1 MEEQNDFEEFFSEEE
16 ELTAEEP
23 IADEVV
29 AGEVIA
35 EDVVAETVAEDTG
48 FFDEEED
55 LAEDIERKK
64 AAVLEAEAVSQRMKE
79 EYMRA
84 VKAEKQRKKVEARNK
99 KAGLSAGACIGIS
112 AVVSIIVV
120 VLTIMALFVLK
131 MPSSGKTIV
140 ESLMSKY
147 AVGDKAKDDVVT
159 SKPVDTIVGE
169 TVVPGGS
176 DVTINI
182 EGDVE
187 DLAAAVYAKCNQSIV
202 GIRVVASTS
211 GAAWRENEKAIVGE
225 GSGVV
230 YTADGYIITNH
241 HVIAKAI
248 GRSGNLAA
256 GYEIRVY
263 FDTTLS
269 TYVKAQI
276 VGSDETTDLALIKV
290 SGENLTPVEVV
301 SSETLNV
308 GDKVYAIGS
317 PGGLEF
323 MNSLSDGIIS
333 GLNREVSTDTG
344 IAYDLIQTNTA
355 INPGNSGG
363 ALLNREGKLIGIC
376 FLKIVA
382 NGYEGMGFAI
392 SSDTVVEIIDEL
404 KENGKISRPVLGIT
418 VNTLY
423 NETEAQ
429 ASGLPSGVW
438 IEEVT
443 KGSAADDAGIEASS
457 IITEFNGEEIK
468 SYSDLKEELAKYKPG
483 DEITLK
489 VYCYNSVIGKGE
501 YKNYKVILGEA
512 E

>member
-23 IADEVV
+23 VADE
-29 AGEVIA
+29 A
-35 EDVVAETVAEDTG
+35 G
-48 FFDEEED
+48 FFDEEDD
-55 LAEDIERKK
+55 LVDDIERKK
-64 AAVLEAEAVSQRMKE
+64 AAALEAEAVSQRMKE
-79 EYMRA
+79 EYMMA
-84 VKAEKQRKKVEARNK
+84 VKAEKQRKKVEAQNK
-99 KAGLSAGACIGIS
+99 KAGLSAGACIGLS
-112 AVVSIIVV
+112 VVVSIIVV

-131 MPSSGKTIV
+131 MPFSGETLA
-140 ESLMSKY
+140 ESLLSKY
-147 AVGDKAKDDVVT
+147 AAADRETNGGHVT
-159 SKPVDTIVGE
+159 SKPADTVVGE

-182 EGDVE
+182 EGDAE
-187 DLAAAVYAKCNQSIV
+187 DNAAAVYAKCNQSIV

-290 SGENLTPVEVV
+290 TGENLSPVEVV
-301 SSETLNV
+301 SSANLNV

-333 GLNREVSTDTG
+333 GLNREVSTETG
-344 IAYDLIQTNTA
+344 ISYDLIQTNTA

-363 ALLNREGKLIGIC
+363 ALLNREGKLIGVC

-382 NGYEGMGFAI
+382 DGYEGMGFAI
-392 SSDTVVEIIDEL
+392 SSDTVVKIIDEL
-404 KENGKISRPVLGIT
+404 KENGKIIRPVLGIT

-423 NETEAQ
+423 NETEAK
-429 ASGLPSGVW
+429 ASGLPAGVW
-438 IEEVT
+438 VEEVV
-443 KGSAADDAGIEASS
+443 KGSAAYNAGIESSS

-489 VYCYNSVIGKGE
+489 VYCYNSVIGRGQ